1 MIGIQDA
8 PSGLSTWPM
17 PVPLQVPKPPFG
29 PQVKSSGSMVAR
41 RRPSDIATYVERGAA
56 DLGIVG
62 KDVLLES
69 EARVMEL
76 ADLGFG
82 ACRLV
87 VAAPRGA
94 VERSLD
100 EYRHLGTLEVATK
113 YPNVAEQHFRAR
125 DIAVEIVKV
134 AGSAEVAP
142 LVGLAD
148 WIVDLVA
155 TGSTLRANGPA
166 GKGICRAPDF
176 DRFGRQRAPEAIELV
191 GAHVQSVGAFGLLV
205 GVLVGDA
212 LDQPSQHLSIGRMR
226 LRFHDARRLT
236 LDCSTG

>member
-1 MIGIQDA
+1 MRPLRFALAQGLLLNDALTALRAIGLDV
-8 PSGLSTWPM
+8 SGITP
-17 PVPLQVPKPPFG
+17 G
-29 PQVKSSGSMVAR
+29 GR
-41 RRPSDIATYVERGAA
+41 RLVVDGGEVEFVLARPSDIATYVERGAA

-76 ADLGFG
+76 VELGFG
-82 ACRLV
+82 ACRFV
-87 VAAPRGA
+87 VAAPRGS
-94 VERSLD
+94 VQRSLD

-113 YPNVAEQHFRAR
+113 YPNVAERHFRAR

-155 TGSTLRANGPA
+155 TGSTLRANGLAVVEEIATSTARLVANPA
-166 GKGICRAPDF
+166 SYQLRRHEIAPVV
-176 DRFGRQRAPEAIELV
+176 E
-191 GAHVQSVGAFGLLV
+191 
-205 GVLVGDA
+205 
-212 LDQPSQHLSIGRMR
+212 R
-226 LRFHDARRLT
+226 LAAWAARR
-236 LDCSTG
+236 

>member
-1 MIGIQDA
+1 VRPLRFALAQGLLLNDALAALRSIGLDV
-8 PSGLSTWPM
+8 SGITP
-17 PVPLQVPKPPFG
+17 G
-29 PQVKSSGSMVAR
+29 GR
-41 RRPSDIATYVERGAA
+41 RLVVDGGEVEFVLARPSDIATYVERGAA

-76 ADLGFG
+76 VDLGFG
-82 ACRLV
+82 ACRFV

-94 VERSLD
+94 VQRSLD

-113 YPNVAEQHFRAR
+113 YPNVAERHFRAR

-155 TGSTLRANGPA
+155 TGSTLRANGLAVVEEIASSTARLVANPA
-166 GKGICRAPDF
+166 SYQLRRHEIAPVV
-176 DRFGRQRAPEAIELV
+176 E
-191 GAHVQSVGAFGLLV
+191 
-205 GVLVGDA
+205 
-212 LDQPSQHLSIGRMR
+212 R
-226 LRFHDARRLT
+226 LAAWAARR
-236 LDCSTG
+236 

>member
-1 MIGIQDA
+1 MRPLRFALAQGLLLNEALTALRTIGLDV
-8 PSGLSTWPM
+8 SGITPGGRRL
-17 PVPLQVPKPPFG
+17 VVDGGDVEFVL
-29 PQVKSSGSMVAR
+29 AR
-41 RRPSDIATYVERGAA
+41 PGDIATYVERGAA

-76 ADLGFG
+76 VDLGFG
-82 ACRLV
+82 ACRFV

-113 YPNVAEQHFRAR
+113 YPNVAERHFRAR
-125 DIAVEIVKV
+125 GIAVEIVKV

-155 TGSTLRANGPA
+155 TGSTLRANGLAVVEEIARSTARLVANPA
-166 GKGICRAPDF
+166 SYQLRRHEIAPVVE
-176 DRFGRQRAPEAIELV
+176 RL
-191 GAHVQSVGAFGLLV
+191 GAWA
-205 GVLVGDA
+205 A
-212 LDQPSQHLSIGRMR
+212 MR
-226 LRFHDARRLT
+226 
-236 LDCSTG
+236 